1 MIASLCDEQND
12 VGLFGHLRS
21 CSTGEE
27 RVDNLLYHVMRL
39 NWKLM
44 FFLGGE
50 GGGRGLLGV
59 LGMGG
64 ERASDELAMPKPP
77 IIGCSSLHKRYA
89 YRLQITGPRMSTNK
103 RIR

>member
-27 RVDNLLYHVMRL
+27 RVDNLLCHVMQL

-44 FFLGGE
+44 FFW

-59 LGMGG
+59 LGMGA

-77 IIGCSSLHKRYA
+77 IIGCPSFTQEVCLS
-89 YRLQITGPRMSTNK
+89 PTNNGSPNVN
-103 RIR
+103 

>member
-27 RVDNLLYHVMRL
+27 RVDNLLYHVMQL

-50 GGGRGLLGV
+50 GGRAWTSRSTRNGRGTS
-59 LGMGG
+59 
-64 ERASDELAMPKPP
+64 E
-77 IIGCSSLHKRYA
+77 
-89 YRLQITGPRMSTNK
+89 
-103 RIR
+103 